1 MEIHNSKDLE
11 LAIIELEK
19 RKASQNAALK
29 EQFERAKSSIMPVNL
44 IKSSISS
51 ITHTPEI
58 RNSAIKTAAG
68 IGVGLLTKNMFLGK
82 ATPLIKS
89 LVENAIE
96 RGVQDGV
103 ADSVLA
109 VKSYSKA
116 IWHNLF
122 KNKKS
127 KSKKTI

>member
-19 RKASQNAALK
+19 RKVLQQAALND
-29 EQFERAKSSIMPVNL
+29 QFDRAKSSIMPVNL

-51 ITHTPEI
+51 MTHTPEI
-58 RNSAIKTAAG
+58 RNGAIKTVAG
-68 IGVGLLTKNMFLGK
+68 IGVGLLTQNIFLGK

-96 RGVQDGV
+96 RGVQHGV
-103 ADSVLA
+103 ADSALA
-109 VKSYSKA
+109 IKSYGKA
-116 IWHNLF
+116 IWQNLF
-122 KNKKS
+122 K
-127 KSKKTI
+127 KSKKKTS